1 MNFEIRTDLALET
14 REIYKKAK
22 NIEDEV
28 PGVETKIDDSDKD
41 FLFTHVKILSDEGAS
56 SLGKP
61 IGDYITIESKYMN
74 DEVESID
81 NKIIDKMAY
90 VIKDISHIVK
100 KDTVL
105 VVGLGNADVTPDALG
120 PKVVDNLSIT
130 RHLIEYAPELVNENT
145 RAVSA
150 IVPGVLGTTGIET
163 SEIVKGIVEKIQ
175 PNLVIVIDALAAKD
189 MNRISRAIQISN
201 TGITPG
207 SGVKNNR
214 FSITSESLGVPVIA
228 IGVPTVVGVP
238 TIVDEAIEYVADKF
252 ADVKSPLE
260 DKNYMQEILE
270 NKDFDF
276 MVTPND
282 IDDIISN
289 LSKLVA
295 EGINT
300 ALLN

>member
-1 MNFEIRTDLALET
+1 MNIEIRTDLALET
-14 REIYKKAK
+14 REIYKRAQ
-22 NIEDEV
+22 NLEDEV

-41 FLFTHVKILSDEGAS
+41 FLFTHVKILSEEGAS
-56 SLGKP
+56 ALGKP

-74 DEVESID
+74 DEVENID

-90 VIKDISHIVK
+90 VIKDISHMVK

-105 VVGLGNADVTPDALG
+105 VVGLGNSDVTPDALG

-163 SEIVKGIVEKIQ
+163 GEIVKGIVEKIQ
-175 PNLVIVIDALAAKD
+175 PNLVVVVDALAAKD
-189 MNRISRAIQISN
+189 MNRISRTIQISN

-238 TIVDEAIEYVADKF
+238 TIVNEAIEYVADKF
-252 ADVKSPLE
+252 EDVKSPLE
-260 DKNYMQEILE
+260 NKNYMQDILE

-289 LSKLVA
+289 LSRLVA
-295 EGINT
+295 DGINT
-300 ALLN
+300 ALQN